1 MCSAASGLLS
11 NLEAGM
17 KSGERGDL
25 AGGATLGGSPPCSY
39 TSRLSDS
46 VMVMMTMGRFMIA
59 YVSIV
64 EGCLQKT

>member
-25 AGGATLGGSPPCSY
+25 AGGATLGRKPA
-39 TSRLSDS
+39 
-46 VMVMMTMGRFMIA
+46 V
-59 YVSIV
+59 
-64 EGCLQKT
+64 